1 MTMTFEKCHATLAA
15 IRRKQGTRTPLI
27 RVDYGG
33 TVYEGRVARSDSDPE
48 NNHGNIRPFGLLVLE
63 PPGLV
68 RMPET
73 VLQIAGI
80 PDDGLRSVDG

>member
-1 MTMTFEKCHATLAA
+1 MTFEMCHATLAA
-15 IRRKQGTRTPLI
+15 IRRQQGTRTPLI

-33 TVYEGRVARSDSDPE
+33 AVYEGRVARSDSDME
-48 NNHGNIRPFGLLVLE
+48 NRKGNARPYGLLVLE

-80 PDDGLRSVDG
+80 PDNGLHSAED